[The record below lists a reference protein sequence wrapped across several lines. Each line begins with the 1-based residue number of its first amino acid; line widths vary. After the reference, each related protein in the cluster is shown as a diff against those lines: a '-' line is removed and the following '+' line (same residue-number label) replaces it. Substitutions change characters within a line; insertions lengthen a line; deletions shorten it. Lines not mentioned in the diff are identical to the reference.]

1 MSPCRHQC
9 SYTEVQ
15 GPRTRWVLTS
25 KNISTMSIKHLA
37 GSTLASESFIK
48 LASPLPTP
56 AKAWDCPPCALTSTR
71 PELLSSFGSS
81 SKDIQGPRTWHQGPS
96 AGTRWHPLA
105 PPSCIKIF
113 MSVTIT
119 KPLANNVA
127 TQRYSLQKEL
137 VARTTGPSS
146 WECKLC
152 GHVWTTARFP
162 MVVYFADMFFL
173 VDLSHLGTHVQS
185 CIV

>member
-96 AGTRWHPLA
+96 AGTAGTRWHLQVASRYSCQSPSPNHWPTMSQLRDIHSRRNSWHGPRDRVPESA
-105 PPSCIKIF
+105 NSVDMCGQLLGSPWSCILLICF
-113 MSVTIT
+113 S
-119 KPLANNVA
+119 
-127 TQRYSLQKEL
+127 
-137 VARTTGPSS
+137 
-146 WECKLC
+146 
-152 GHVWTTARFP
+152 
-162 MVVYFADMFFL
+162 
-173 VDLSHLGTHVQS
+173 
-185 CIV
+185 